1 MPEVVAYQYS
11 STYVSRF
18 IGHLVPVI
26 LAENA
31 MPKATELGLNT
42 KQIIRAYQH
51 IADYS
56 VIIMPLN
63 AIIDFESNL

>member
-1 MPEVVAYQYS
+1 MPEVVACQYPS
-11 STYVSRF
+11 AYISRF
-18 IGHLVPVI
+18 IGQLVPVI

-51 IADYS
+51 IAHYQC
-56 VIIMPLN
+56 PYN
-63 AIIDFESNL
+63 ATQCYHRL